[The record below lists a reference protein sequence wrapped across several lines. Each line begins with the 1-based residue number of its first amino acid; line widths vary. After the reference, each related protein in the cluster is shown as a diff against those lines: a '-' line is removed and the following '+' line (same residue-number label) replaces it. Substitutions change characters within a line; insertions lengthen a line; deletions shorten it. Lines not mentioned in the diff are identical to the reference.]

1 MKNKEYWIN
10 KIHQGD
16 ALEILKQMPSDFVDC
31 IITSP
36 PYWSCRSYLP
46 ENDKNK
52 KFEIGLEDHPQQYI
66 DKIVEISL
74 ECIRVLKKTGV
85 FFLNLGDVFYTPSH
99 KGSWLED
106 KWNKGWKSSVEHR
119 INIRGKHKDTWLQHK
134 GRLLLPMRIAIELQ
148 NKGIIIRDVIIWVK
162 KLTKYPERTSIGS
175 TIPFPVKDRLVPSFE
190 YIFQIVK
197 SKKYYFDLEP
207 IKNEMKETSLKRFSY
222 PISENYT
229 EDNPFKESLAGLGNF
244 RKNILTWNVKLKNTP
259 LKANPTNAV
268 MFKQNNRSTNDNHY
282 AKFPESMVEFFILAG
297 CPAQVCKK
305 CGKPRERIIKA
316 IGVPRDRNK
325 YRGEIG
331 RPSGINSL
339 SGKILA
345 EWKTNHPDEFLGWTD
360 CGCNAGF
367 EPGIV
372 LDPFMGS
379 GTTAIVSKK
388 LGRNYIGIELNEEYI
403 KMAKEKLD
411 KIYSLPGI

>member
-36 PYWSCRSYLP
+36 PYWSCRAYLP
-46 ENDKNK
+46 NDHPDKPK
-52 KFEIGLEDHPQQYI
+52 EIGLEDHPQQYI

-85 FFLNLGDVFYTPSH
+85 FFLNLGDVFYTASH

-106 KWNKGWKSSVEHR
+106 KWNKGWESSVKHR
-119 INIRGKHKDTWLQHK
+119 INVRGKYKDTWLKQK

-162 KLTKYPERTSIGS
+162 KLTLYPERTSIG
-175 TIPFPVKDRLVPSFE
+175 TAIPFPVRDRLLPSFE

-197 SKKYYFDLEP
+197 SKKYYFNLEP
-207 IKNEMKETSLKRFSY
+207 IKNEMKDWKDRENRKYSPPFHKTGTDGLK
-222 PISENYT
+222 
-229 EDNPFKESLAGLGNF
+229 NF
-244 RKNILTWNVKLKNTP
+244 IKKIATWNVKNVLNKPP
-259 LKANPTNAV
+259 LKANPTNAI
-268 MFKQNNRSTNDNHY
+268 MFKQNNQFTTNGNHY
-282 AKFPESMVEFFILAG
+282 AKFPESLVEFLLLAG
-297 CPAQVCKK
+297 CP
-305 CGKPRERIIKA
+305 
-316 IGVPRDRNK
+316 
-325 YRGEIG
+325 
-331 RPSGINSL
+331 
-339 SGKILA
+339 
-345 EWKTNHPDEFLGWTD
+345 PD
-360 CGCNAGF
+360 
-367 EPGIV
+367 GIV

-379 GTTAIVSKK
+379 GTTAIVAKK

-403 KMAKEKLD
+403 KIAKEKLD
-411 KIYSLPGI
+411 KIYTLPGIV

>member
-36 PYWSCRSYLP
+36 PYWSCRAYLP
-46 ENDKNK
+46 DEHPDKPK
-52 KFEIGLEDHPQQYI
+52 EIGLEDHPQQYI

-119 INIRGKHKDTWLQHK
+119 INVRGKYKDTWLKQK

-148 NKGIIIRDVIIWVK
+148 NKGVIIRDVIIWVK
-162 KLTKYPERTSIGS
+162 KLTLYPERTSIGA
-175 TIPFPVKDRLVPSFE
+175 TIPFPVRDRLLPAFE

-197 SKKYYFDLEP
+197 SKKYYFNLEP
-207 IKNEMKETSLKRFSY
+207 IKNEMKQTSLKRFKY

-229 EDNPFKESLAGLGNF
+229 IDNPFKESLAGLSNF
-244 RKNILTWNVKLKNTP
+244 RKNILTWSVKLNNTP

-268 MFKQNNRSTNDNHY
+268 MFKQNNQSTTNGKHY

-297 CPAQVCKK
+297 CPS
-305 CGKPRERIIKA
+305 
-316 IGVPRDRNK
+316 N
-325 YRGEIG
+325 
-331 RPSGINSL
+331 
-339 SGKILA
+339 
-345 EWKTNHPDEFLGWTD
+345 
-360 CGCNAGF
+360 
-367 EPGIV
+367 GIV

-379 GTTAIVSKK
+379 GTTAVVAKK
-388 LGRNYIGIELNEEYI
+388 LGRKFIGIELNPEYI
-403 KMAKEKLD
+403 KVAEEKLN
-411 KIYSLPGI
+411 KINTLFDYESSNIYKSF